1 MFPLVPYG
9 AFTRYTPAIPAFYR
23 NVYSSEEGIKK
34 ILFELCKLSAY
45 ANELADA
52 LNDLDEGEAQLA
64 GRVKDLAK
72 RIDDVSRMLDGLK
85 LGGRSRN
92 PVTGAFDY
100 LYVTF
105 KQIWDTLRVHA
116 MTWRQLAATG
126 HTWAEL
132 AGDGKTY
139 IEVDM
144 LANDIW
150 GDGTEQIKYTDPD
163 KIDIRTPGYIEEV

>member
-1 MFPLVPYG
+1 MFPILPYG
-9 AFTRYTPAIPAFYR
+9 VFTRFTPTVPDFYR
-23 NVYSSEEGIKK
+23 NIYSQEEGIKK

-45 ANELADA
+45 ANEIADG
-52 LNDLDEGEAQLA
+52 LNELDGDYSQLA
-64 GRVKDLAK
+64 GRVQELSK
-72 RIDDVSRMLDGLK
+72 RIDAVSALLDGLK

-105 KQIWDTLRVHA
+105 KQIWDTLRIHS
-116 MTWRQLAATG
+116 MTWRQLASSG

-150 GDGTEQIKYTDPD
+150 GDGTEQIKYTNPAN
-163 KIDIRTPGYIEEV
+163 IDIHTPGYIEEV